1 MALLAKG
8 HRVHFI
14 SMAMCMFHEQYKSF
28 SLAIDVEQM
37 LESISIYA
45 RGGVDLF
52 HVHNEPSWFVTAVKE
67 QTDAPVILD
76 VHDSFLARSTPEE
89 ATESLEEQVPHLRV
103 TTEERNNFQLAD
115 ALVFPGDHFRQ
126 IVTEEFNLKQPAITI
141 PSAVPERLY
150 QYKTLDWHG
159 GLVYEGKV
167 NTPEELTGAR
177 RFFKYCTYA
186 DLANQANELGMDF
199 HLYSGR
205 RGEEYIKAYSG
216 IAFVHDHHQYPD
228 LLKAISR
235 HDWGLVGNVYETPE
249 WDVAMPNK
257 LFEYMAAGVPIVAM
271 NAKASADFVT
281 KHKIGISVGSLKE
294 LGERWSE
301 HVECRKNLLKHRKGF
316 SMDSYISELEVFYQN
331 VTKKKDTLAKVM
343 DRFSGMAASCA
354 GHGT

>member
-1 MALLAKG
+1 MGLSLLAKG
-8 HRVHFI
+8 HKVHFI
-14 SMAMCMFHEQYKSF
+14 SMKMCSFHEQYKTF
-28 SLAIDVEQM
+28 SLAMDVEQM
-37 LESISIYA
+37 LESICIYSQS
-45 RGGVDLF
+45 GVDLF

-67 QTDAPVILD
+67 QTDTPVILD
-76 VHDSFLARSTPEE
+76 VHDSYLARSTPDE
-89 ATESLEEQVPHLRV
+89 ASESLEDQVPHIRV

-115 ALVFPGDHFRQ
+115 ALVFPGDNFRAT
-126 IVTEEFNLKQPAITI
+126 VVGEFGLSQPAITI
-141 PSAVPERLY
+141 PSAVPERFY

-167 NTPEELTGAR
+167 NTAEELEGHQ
-177 RFFKYCTYA
+177 RFFSYCTYEE
-186 DLANQANELGMDF
+186 LAKQATEMGMDF

-205 RGEEYIKAYSG
+205 SGKKFHKAYS
-216 IAFVHDHHQYPD
+216 QYEKCFLHEPQHFPD

-271 NAKASADFVT
+271 NANACAEFVHS
-281 KHKIGISVGSLKE
+281 HKIGISVHSLKE

-316 SMDSYISELEVFYQN
+316 SMDSYISELEGFYRR
-331 VTKKKDTLAKVM
+331 VTKKEEPQTYFVTGVSVA
-343 DRFSGMAASCA
+343 
-354 GHGT
+354 